1 MVLNF
6 KLARVNLLV
15 SPTEEIGKVLA
26 AFALVKLDGKSTD
39 LSTAVQIAQLAL
51 KHRKNKNGGQRIIA
65 FVGGPLEGS
74 VVLFQKVGKN
84 LKKNNVAID
93 IVSMGEIDQNL
104 EKLTELV
111 GAANTNDNRFL
122 VLYDK
127 FNWVM
132 LLLFC

>member
-1 MVLNF
+1 M
-6 KLARVNLLV
+6 

>member
-1 MVLNF
+1 VVLNF